1 VIPMEKK
8 KKSGRGMLLRTL
20 AWVGLLLFMAWVP
33 SCTKTGE
40 ENGSS
45 PLVVAMEGAPIDGS
59 GESIS
64 APTLLSPSPS
74 SAPTPPLKSSS
85 PPTASAGVDLK
96 TASPVVE
103 DGVLPLSFAYL
114 SSYEYD
120 VPDPFAMKTMKEADF
135 KKLSDQ
141 IPDYIRKLDRKRVA
155 LSGFM
160 VPIDVVD
167 EGVKSFI
174 LTYSQMMCCFGQMP
188 WYNEWVFVEMP
199 EGKPAEYQLDVPI
212 TVSGQLEV
220 GEEIED
226 GFVVSLYRMK
236 GDKVSVTGD
245 PVGKAIR
252 N

>member
-1 VIPMEKK
+1 
-8 KKSGRGMLLRTL
+8 
-20 AWVGLLLFMAWVP
+20 VGLLLLMAWVP
-33 SCTKTGE
+33 SCTQTGE
-40 ENGSS
+40 NQAET
-45 PLVVAMEGAPIDGS
+45 PQVAALEGDPIDASMDLPQSPPRNSPFPPQTPTSS
-59 GESIS
+59 GKN
-64 APTLLSPSPS
+64 A
-74 SAPTPPLKSSS
+74 PLKM
-85 PPTASAGVDLK
+85 ASAGVDLK
-96 TASPVVE
+96 SASPVVE
-103 DGVLPLSFAYL
+103 NGVLPLSFAYL

-120 VPDPFAMKTMKEADF
+120 VPDPFAMKTMKDTDL

-141 IPDYIRKLDRKRVA
+141 IPEYIKKLNTKKVA
-155 LSGFM
+155 LSGYM
-160 VPIDVVD
+160 VPIDVVN

-236 GDKVSVTGD
+236 GDKVAVAGE
-245 PVGKAIR
+245 PIGKVKT